1 MSLFFKT
8 LFVSQST
15 LQFDPKKKKTVDA
28 TMANAP
34 IAALVFFEGPAMSL

>member
-15 LQFDPKKKKTVDA
+15 LQFDPKKKTVDA

-34 IAALVFFEGPAMSL
+34 IAALLFFEGPAMSL